1 MTEQDTEN
9 KNPENS
15 ESKPA
20 KLPLRVLDLKVLS
33 WIEQYWYKKDS
44 FPPVGLLR
52 DNWPDFDLKAAL
64 KNEVFMRSLYNR
76 GISPPQPEDTG
87 LDEAQM
93 AAILA
98 ISDFRDKRSFQAKLN
113 NMGVSITQ
121 WNGWM
126 RETKF
131 RSFFQELCGT
141 NFQDALDVV
150 QRGILGA
157 VEKGNVEASKFYLEI
172 TGRYTPQTQEL
183 GNVKLVLSKILEVIR
198 IHVKDDDTLRKIAT
212 DFEVVLQG
220 GEPTV
225 PKEITI

>member
-1 MTEQDTEN
+1 MTDLTNETE
-9 KNPENS
+9 NPENS
-15 ESKPA
+15 NPTPK
-20 KLPLRVLDLKVLS
+20 KFPLRVLDLKVLS

-44 FPPVGLLR
+44 FPPVGRLKEV
-52 DNWPDFDLKAAL
+52 WPDFDLKAAL
-64 KNEVFMRSLYNR
+64 RNEVFLKSLYNR

-98 ISDFRDKRSFQAKLN
+98 ISDFRDRRSFQAKLN
-113 NMGVSITQ
+113 NMGVSLTQ

-126 RETKF
+126 REPKF
-131 RSFFQELCGT
+131 RNFLQELCGT
-141 NFQDALDVV
+141 NFNDALDVV
-150 QRGILGA
+150 QRGILSA